1 MLQVSSLENAMK
13 KSYILESL
21 WNKYQKST
29 RNKEL
34 EKYIDMEPT
43 KQETLNRYLITSDN
57 RS

>member
-43 KQETLNRYLITSDN
+43 KQETLNRI
-57 RS
+57 